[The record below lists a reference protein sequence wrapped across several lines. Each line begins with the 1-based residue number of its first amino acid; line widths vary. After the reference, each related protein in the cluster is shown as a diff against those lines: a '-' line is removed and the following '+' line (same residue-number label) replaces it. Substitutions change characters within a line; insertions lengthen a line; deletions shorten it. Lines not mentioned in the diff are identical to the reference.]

1 LRAASRQFTQGD
13 VQHWWLPE
21 TGMGVRTRISDN
33 CAWLAYTVAQYVAAS
48 GDSGVLDEPVT
59 FLEAPALAPGEHD
72 RFFLPATAD
81 ETASLF
87 DHCARALDHS
97 LLLGSHGL
105 PLMGTGDWN
114 DGMNRVGEAGRGES
128 IWLGWFLHTAL
139 TAFAKLAD
147 ARHDTVHA
155 ETWRNHAASLAP
167 ALERAWDGDW
177 YLRAYFDDGTPLGS
191 HADAECRIDSIAQ
204 SWAVISSVAKPDRAV
219 AAMQA
224 VEQTLV
230 APDDGLVLVLAP
242 PFDAIGPDPGYIR
255 GYPPGIRENGGQ
267 YTHAAL
273 WTVMATAA
281 LGDGNQAHRLFNRLN
296 PINHTLTL
304 ADVARYKVEPY
315 AVVADIYSKPP
326 HAGRGGWSWYTGSA
340 GWMQRVGVESILGVR
355 IRHGRLVLDPVIP
368 KDWPGFEV
376 AIVWR
381 SARYDITVQNP
392 AGVSRGV
399 VSITLDG
406 TELPADQM
414 VTLVDDGASHRVEVK
429 LG

>member
-1 LRAASRQFTQGD
+1 
-13 VQHWWLPE
+13 
-21 TGMGVRTRISDN
+21 
-33 CAWLAYTVAQYVAAS
+33 
-48 GDSGVLDEPVT
+48 
-59 FLEAPALAPGEHD
+59 
-72 RFFLPATAD
+72 
-81 ETASLF
+81 
-87 DHCARALDHS
+87 
-97 LLLGSHGL
+97 
-105 PLMGTGDWN
+105 
-114 DGMNRVGEAGRGES
+114 
-128 IWLGWFLHTAL
+128 
-139 TAFAKLAD
+139 
-147 ARHDTVHA
+147 
-155 ETWRNHAASLAP
+155 
-167 ALERAWDGDW
+167 
-177 YLRAYFDDGTPLGS
+177 
-191 HADAECRIDSIAQ
+191 
-204 SWAVISSVAKPDRAV
+204 
-219 AAMQA
+219 
-224 VEQTLV
+224 
-230 APDDGLVLVLAP
+230 
-242 PFDAIGPDPGYIR
+242 
-255 GYPPGIRENGGQ
+255 
-267 YTHAAL
+267 
-273 WTVMATAA
+273 MATAA